1 MVGAAHSTDRGPAE
15 RVRCSCALGL
25 GLQGTAI
32 AIGEQPI
39 KGLLN
44 PAAMGRLC
52 VGEMLTNMV
61 AAPVSSIRDIKV
73 RLQRRPSCV
82 LSAVPRPPV
91 PGHSTP
97 CACLPAY
104 VPACVQAGRQAC
116 LPACDTACAQI
127 VASECAVLGQLD
139 VGGQA

>member
-1 MVGAAHSTDRGPAE
+1 
-15 RVRCSCALGL
+15 
-25 GLQGTAI
+25 LQGTAI

-73 RLQRRPSCV
+73 RLQRRPSSV

-91 PGHSTP
+91 PAHSTRAH
-97 CACLPAY
+97 ACLPACA
-104 VPACVQAGRQAC
+104 ACLRAYTCCLPSCLHAGIQACC